1 MRLFHR
7 IALAFVFAPTIV
19 AAQTTTSDGVQAFLR
34 GDYEA
39 ASRILKPLAEG
50 TSQPDP
56 IAQFF
61 LASLYDSGRGVARNR
76 LRACSLYASAASP
89 ASPLTRQ
96 ALDIVQT
103 IGESWAAA
111 PAAAAVCA
119 PVNILPW
126 VEASPAS
133 FTLGA
138 GHWIRIDAAS
148 TTIGFEGA
156 EHRTAASRSGPGIV
170 YLPIQYTPV
179 DVSSPLA
186 IRRHFIQSFVWH
198 RNAPTDLSTWSLG
211 WLLDEVVGGEMF
223 MVAGDPRLITITSL
237 QPPVTID
244 LSRLVEVRVNA
255 AGEAEWG
262 IKDPAN
268 ARGGIIPL
276 KGGR

>member
-1 MRLFHR
+1 MQLFYR
-7 IALAFVFAPTIV
+7 IALAFVLSPTIV
-19 AAQTTTSDGVQAFLR
+19 AAQATTSEGVQTLLR

-39 ASRILKPLAEG
+39 AARILKPLAEG

-61 LASLYDSGRGVARNR
+61 LAALYDSGRGVARNQ

-89 ASPLTRQ
+89 SSPLMPQ

-103 IGESWAAA
+103 IGESWAKA

-119 PVNILPW
+119 PVNTLPW
-126 VEASPAS
+126 GEASPAS

-138 GHWIRIDAAS
+138 GHWVRIDATG
-148 TTIGFEGA
+148 TTIGFGGD
-156 EHRTAASRSGPGIV
+156 EHRTGSSGGPGIV

-179 DVSSPLA
+179 DVSSPVA
-186 IRRHFIQSFVWH
+186 MRRHFIQSVIWH
-198 RNAPTDLSTWSLG
+198 RDRPADLPTWSLG
-211 WLLDEVVGGEMF
+211 WLLNEVVGLEMF
-223 MVAGDPRLITITSL
+223 MVAGDPRLATITSP
-237 QPPVTID
+237 QPTAID
-244 LSRLVEVRVNA
+244 TSRLVEVRVNA
-255 AGEAEWG
+255 TGEAVWA

-268 ARGGIIPL
+268 TRGGIIPL

>member
-1 MRLFHR
+1 MPLFHR
-7 IALAFVFAPTIV
+7 IALAFVLAPTIV

-39 ASRILKPLAEG
+39 AARILKPLAEG

-89 ASPLTRQ
+89 GSPLTPQ

-119 PVNILPW
+119 PANTQPW
-126 VEASPAS
+126 GEASPAS

-138 GHWIRIDAAS
+138 GHWVRIDATS
-148 TTIGFEGA
+148 TTIGFQGA
-156 EHRTAASRSGPGIV
+156 EHRTFASGGPGIV

-179 DVSSPLA
+179 EVSSPVA
-186 IRRHFIQSFVWH
+186 MRRHFIQSFVWH
-198 RNAPTDLSTWSLG
+198 RNGPTDLSTWSLG
-211 WLLDEVVGGEMF
+211 WLLNEVVGSEMF
-223 MVAGDPRLITITSL
+223 MVAGDPRLTTITSP
-237 QPPVTID
+237 QPPAAID
-244 LSRLVEVRVNA
+244 PSRLVEVRVNA
-255 AGEAEWG
+255 TGEAEWG

>member
-7 IALAFVFAPTIV
+7 IALAFVLAPTVV
-19 AAQTTTSDGVQAFLR
+19 AAQTTTSDGMQAFLR

-39 ASRILKPLAEG
+39 AARILKPLAEG

-61 LASLYDSGRGVARNR
+61 LASLYDSGRGVARNQ
-76 LRACSLYASAASP
+76 LHACSLYASAASP
-89 ASPLTRQ
+89 GSLLTPQ

-103 IGESWAAA
+103 IGESWAGA

-119 PVNILPW
+119 PLNTLPW
-126 VEASPAS
+126 GEPSPVS

-138 GHWIRIDAAS
+138 GHWVRIDAAS

-156 EHRTAASRSGPGIV
+156 EHRINTSGGPGAV
-170 YLPIQYTPV
+170 YLPVQYTPI
-179 DVSSPLA
+179 DVSSPVA
-186 IRRHFIQSFVWH
+186 MRRHVIQSFVWH
-198 RNAPTDLSTWSLG
+198 RNGPTDLSTWSLG
-211 WLLDEVVGGEMF
+211 WLLQEVVGGEMF
-223 MVAGDPRLITITSL
+223 TVAGEPRLITITSP
-237 QPPVTID
+237 QPPAAID
-244 LSRLVEVRVNA
+244 TSRLVEVGVNA
-255 AGEAEWG
+255 TGEAEWA